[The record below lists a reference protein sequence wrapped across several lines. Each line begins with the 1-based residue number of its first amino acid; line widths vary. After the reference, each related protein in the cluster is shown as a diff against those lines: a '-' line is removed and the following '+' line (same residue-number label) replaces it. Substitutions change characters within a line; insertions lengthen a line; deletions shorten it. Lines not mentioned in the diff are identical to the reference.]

1 VEEEL
6 SGDPEKQ
13 EALAEKIAIRL
24 IAEAWLDEK
33 ANREEHGLSGPLLFK
48 IVEEEVEDG
57 EEV

>member
-1 VEEEL
+1 M
-6 SGDPEKQ
+6 
-13 EALAEKIAIRL
+13 
-24 IAEAWLDEK
+24 K